1 LTVLDIYSL
10 VRAVCSILP
19 HLLPLR
25 SKSLLIKVGTF
36 EIRLL
41 MRRKRRME
49 SIWEGLRRDAEEGL
63 AF

>member
-1 LTVLDIYSL
+1 
-10 VRAVCSILP
+10 
-19 HLLPLR
+19 LLPLR

-49 SIWEGLRRDAEEGL
+49 SIWEGLRRDAGEGL